1 MARHRHMDK
10 AANSNHEDVYI
21 DVADGIGTLVLNR
34 PSKRNAITEAM
45 WRQMPA
51 LFDQLESDDAVR
63 LVSVV
68 GAGSHFGAGND
79 ITELPALHADAKL
92 AARFARTMADGI
104 ARLAS
109 MTKPTVAVIKGQCYG
124 ASLALTL
131 AADLRFAAD
140 NAVFAITPAKL
151 GALYLKSDMARLFEA
166 VGRAR
171 SLEMI
176 YAARPVGASEAQS
189 IGLINRT
196 FPLANFDETLVDL
209 ERQMVMLS
217 SFTMVTT
224 KAMMRHSSGDPF
236 TETDES
242 LEWWLSAVRGRDF
255 AEGVSAF
262 LDRRP
267 PRFA

>member
-1 MARHRHMDK
+1 MGK
-10 AANSNHEDVYI
+10 AADSSNDDIYI
-21 DVADGIGTLVLNR
+21 AVADGVGTLVLNR

-45 WRQMPA
+45 WHKMPA
-51 LFDQLESDDAVR
+51 LLEQLEADDAVR

-68 GAGSHFGAGND
+68 GAGGHFGAGND
-79 ITELPALHADAKL
+79 IAELPALHAEAHV
-92 AARFARTMADGI
+92 AARFAQTMADGI

-109 MTKPTVAVIKGQCYG
+109 LKKPTVAVIRGQCYG

-131 AADLRFAAD
+131 ATDLRFAAED
-140 NAVFAITPAKL
+140 AVFAITPAKL

-176 YAARPVGASEAQS
+176 YTARPVGAPEAQS
-189 IGLINRT
+189 IGLINRAV
-196 FPLANFDETLVDL
+196 PLAHFDETLVDL
-209 ERQMVMLS
+209 EKQIVTLS
-217 SFTMVTT
+217 SFTMMTT
-224 KAMMRHSSGDPF
+224 KAMMRPSPEDPLA
-236 TETDES
+236 ETDES

-262 LDRRP
+262 LSRRP
-267 PRFA
+267 PRFV